1 VVEAFKGLGQWP
13 AVMMISVVLL
23 LEKLITIYH
32 AKHFVNE
39 YIPVDKSFTP
49 IRSQ

>member
-1 VVEAFKGLGQWP
+1 
-13 AVMMISVVLL
+13 MMISVVLL

-49 IRSQ
+49 IRNH